1 MNLQTLIDTVFEDI
15 DARVNSVS
23 FDGSGDLRLEIEY
36 DSVVLPERKR
46 QVELKCVQP
55 KEFSVTVGYV
65 GNIAQFE
72 DHALLRNHHGPQA
85 QVFFSSVP
93 KSPAGVFYLAHR
105 VLTSEL
111 QGWRDPADYLNGKPE
126 EIWKHLAGGFGLLA
140 RGPSAAMAALASAV
154 DSLLS
159 VKVMESHVL
168 HSNAMVLTLDNQF
181 VICESVEVIPNDG

>member
-1 MNLQTLIDTVFEDI
+1 MNLQLLIETVFEDL

-23 FDGSGDLRLEIEY
+23 FDENGDLRLEIEC
-36 DSVVLPERKR
+36 DSIVLPEGRR

-55 KEFSVTVGYV
+55 REFSVTAGYV

-72 DHALLRNHHGPQA
+72 DHALLRNHRGPQA
-85 QVFFSSVP
+85 QVFFSSAP
-93 KSPAGVFYLAHR
+93 KSPAEVFYLAHR

-126 EIWKHLAGGFGLLA
+126 EVWKHLVGGFGLLA

-154 DSLLS
+154 DSLLV
-159 VKVMESHVL
+159 VKVIESHVL
-168 HSNAMVLTLDNQF
+168 RSTAMALTLDNQF
-181 VICESVEVIPNDG
+181 VICESVEVSPNDG